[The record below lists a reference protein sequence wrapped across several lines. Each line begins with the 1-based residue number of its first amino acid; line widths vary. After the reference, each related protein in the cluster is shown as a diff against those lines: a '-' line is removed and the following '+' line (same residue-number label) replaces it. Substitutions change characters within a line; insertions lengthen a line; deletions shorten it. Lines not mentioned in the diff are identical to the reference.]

1 MCSGTL
7 PCVTGLTCADNIC
20 RAPCTPGVA
29 NGTTGGCL
37 GTQSCVEISK
47 EHVCIDGADDGGTS
61 SKDAGGRDS
70 SSDGHGGT
78 SDAHGGTSDA
88 NGGTSDAQSDGSKRE
103 GGTGA
108 DGSFMSNP
116 TAGSLGFTVSNVDLE
131 TVDAGAL
138 TGEPASGRAP
148 SDPDAGLWAN
158 APDVTITGSETFSTP
173 TITITLMDGTSADL
187 FVWNSFALPD
197 TGSLTFTDTNP
208 VILAVLTTVSIQGTI
223 YVNNGKPGG
232 FSVSAPGPGAG
243 QGGMGFA
250 ITSGGGGGSFCGVGG
265 QGGNTTPPVAA
276 GGTTYGSANL
286 VPLIAGS
293 NGGGTEGGS
302 GGGAIQ
308 IAAGT
313 SITVGP
319 VGRIHAG
326 GQGGSGGGNGGPANG
341 GGSGG
346 AILLEAPT
354 VVIAGTLAANGAG
367 GGGQEDSLGIFP
379 ETTGIDGYPSD
390 QTALGGIGTPIDGGT
405 TSSVGGNGSAGTV
418 LNGSNGVLGSGSGNS
433 GGGGGGGAGRI
444 RINTASGSASI
455 MTGSIISPAART
467 ACMTQGT
474 LTP

>member
-158 APDVTITGSETFSTP
+158 APDVAPTSASQTLSAP

-187 FVWNSFALPD
+187 YVWNSFTLPD
-197 TGSLTFTDTNP
+197 TASLTFTDTNP

-223 YVNNGKPGG
+223 YVNDGNAGG
-232 FSVSAPGPGAG
+232 FSVAAPGPGAG
-243 QGGMGFA
+243 QGGSGFA
-250 ITSGGGGGSFCGVGG
+250 SGAGGGGGSFCGVGG
-265 QGGNTTPPVAA
+265 SGGSSTSAGTIPA
-276 GGTTYGSANL
+276 GGPTYGSASLIPL
-286 VPLIAGS
+286 VGGS
-293 NGGGTEGGS
+293 NGGDVGGGGGTGGK
-302 GGGAIQ
+302 GGGAIE
-308 IAAGT
+308 IVAGT
-313 SITVGP
+313 SITVGSH
-319 VGRIHAG
+319 GRVQAG
-326 GQGGSGGGNGGPANG
+326 GQGGYVGG

-354 VVIAGTLAANGAG
+354 IVVQGTLAANGG
-367 GGGQEDSLGIFP
+367 GGGSGNND
-379 ETTGIDGYPSD
+379 TTASDGNPSTQPAPGQVD
-390 QTALGGIGTPIDGGT
+390 NLASGTAIGGA
-405 TSSVGGNGSAGTV
+405 GSAGTTGNAG
-418 LNGSNGVLGSGSGNS
+418 NGGPSDPGTL

-444 RINTASGSASI
+444 RINTTTGVATL
-455 MTGSIISPAART
+455 MTGSIISPAMGT
-467 ACMTQGT
+467 MCMTQGM